1 VSIKFNPR
9 IRQRLSQAIRLLVNK
24 PAAKPS
30 PKRASSSK
38 SSKPSPRRQEPS
50 KRLPAASSSEPPRK
64 LRPRR
69 KKPAFTLVSCLKSIT
84 RNTKKALGNT
94 LGNRRPRFWL
104 LMGVGVGFSSSA
116 IALGAVVYQMEKGIP
131 NAIEDVATYAPP
143 GTITV
148 KAADGSVL
156 REIGHVSHE
165 KLKFWQIPQ
174 IVRQAFIAS
183 EDRRFQDHRGV
194 DLQGIARAVM
204 SNVQAGGVVQGGS
217 TITQQLARIVFLN
230 QDRNFGRKYKEMRL
244 ARAIEDKYSKDQ
256 ILERYLNL
264 VYLGSGAYGIA
275 DAAWLYFSKPVSDL
289 TLAEAATLAGIV
301 PAPSVYSPPS
311 NPKAAKDRR
320 NQVLRK
326 MQAQGII
333 TASEAEAAIASPLE
347 IKPNKLKRQQRQA
360 PYFTEYVEKELP
372 KYVSQDLLQA
382 GGVIVETT
390 IDPKWQKSA
399 EEIIDSTV
407 ENNGKWQRFKQAAM
421 VAIDPRSGQIKA
433 LVGGTDY
440 YRNQFDRVTQA
451 KRQPGSTFKT
461 FVYATAIAAGFS
473 PYRSF
478 LDAEYVVDGY
488 KPENY
493 GDKYSDSQ
501 VSLRTALAKSLNT
514 VAVQLLIKVGWDPV
528 IKTARAMGIESE
540 MQPTYSLAL
549 GSWEVT
555 LLELT
560 SAYGTLANQGT
571 HQKAYGIS
579 RVLDR
584 KGNVL
589 YQAKAQPKE
598 AIDPDSA
605 AIMTWMLRGVVESG
619 TGIPAQIG
627 RPVAG
632 KTGTSDKVRD
642 LWFVGYIPQLVTGIW
657 LGNDDNKPTYS
668 TSAMAAS
675 VWRKFMLEATEEMPI
690 ESFSDLPNQIEG
702 RKGTLAA
709 APLKPQR
716 TSFKYTARKRES
728 TVATT
733 SGSTTTRSYRRSRR
747 STSSYSSGQSERR
760 VYRPRRSNRS
770 TASTPRN
777 ETVRVRKQPP
787 AAAPRQTNESTRS
800 TPPTFAPP
808 APPASRKDD

>member
-1 VSIKFNPR
+1 
-9 IRQRLSQAIRLLVNK
+9 LSQAIRSLVNK
-24 PAAKPS
+24 VEAKPS
-30 PKRASSSK
+30 QKKDSSK
-38 SSKPSPRRQEPS
+38 ASKPSSRRQEPP
-50 KRLPAASSSEPPRK
+50 KRLHPASASDPQRK
-64 LRPRR
+64 PRPRR

-84 RNTKKALGNT
+84 RNTKTALGNT

-116 IALGAVVYQMEKGIP
+116 IALGAVIYQIEKGIP
-131 NAIEDVATYAPP
+131 NALEDVVTYAPS

-165 KLKFWQIPQ
+165 KLKFWQIPPS
-174 IVRQAFIAS
+174 VRQAFIAS
-183 EDRRFQDHRGV
+183 EDRRFLEHHGV
-194 DLQGIARAVM
+194 DLQGIARAVV

-244 ARAIEDKYSKDQ
+244 AKAIEDKYSKDQ
-256 ILERYLNL
+256 ILESYLNL

-289 TLAEAATLAGIV
+289 TLTEAATLAGIV
-301 PAPSVYSPPS
+301 PAPSVYSPLS
-311 NPKAAKDRR
+311 NPKAAKERR
-320 NQVLRK
+320 NQVLKK
-326 MQAQGII
+326 MQIQGII
-333 TASEAEAAIASPLE
+333 SASQAEAAIASPLE
-347 IKPNKLKRQQRQA
+347 VKPNKLKRQQRQA

-382 GGVIVETT
+382 GGVVVETT

-399 EEIIDSTV
+399 EKIVDSTV
-407 ENNGKWQRFKQAAM
+407 ENYGKWQRFKQAAII
-421 VAIDPRSGQIKA
+421 AIDPRSGQIKA

-461 FVYATAIAAGFS
+461 FVYATAIASGFS

-478 LDAEYVVDGY
+478 LDAEFVVDGY

-493 GDKYSDSQ
+493 GDKYSDAQ
-501 VSLRTALAKSLNT
+501 VSMRTALAKSLNT

-579 RVLDR
+579 RILDR

-589 YQAKAQPKE
+589 YQVKQQPKE
-598 AIDPDSA
+598 AIDPDSS

-642 LWFVGYIPQLVTGIW
+642 LWFVGYIPQLVTGVW

-675 VWRKFMLEATEEMPI
+675 VWRKFMLEATEEMAI
-690 ESFSDLPNQIEG
+690 ESFADLPNQVEG
-702 RKGTLAA
+702 RKGTIAA

-716 TSFKYTARKRES
+716 SSFKYTARKRES

-733 SGSTTTRSYRRSRR
+733 SVSTTTYRSYRRSRR
-747 STSSYSSGQSERR
+747 STSSSSQSERR
-760 VYRPRRSNRS
+760 VYRPRRSSPS

-800 TPPTFAPP
+800 APSTFAPP
-808 APPASRKDD
+808 APPASRKGD